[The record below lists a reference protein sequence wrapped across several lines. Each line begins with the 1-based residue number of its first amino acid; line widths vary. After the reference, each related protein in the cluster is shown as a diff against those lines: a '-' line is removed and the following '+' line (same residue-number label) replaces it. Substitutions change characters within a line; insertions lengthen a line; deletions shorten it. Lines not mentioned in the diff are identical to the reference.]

1 LKKALLSTS
10 LVRVLLIGFSMGQ
23 GILVARCLLDEGKG
37 VISLYVAA
45 LNLTL
50 ALGDMG
56 GKQAYAFFMAKRGM
70 SMQTARSNMQ
80 WSLMLAVAFEF
91 VFLSGVLYFQG
102 LGDRMEISL
111 LLLGVMVFKLYNS
124 YSIAFALADRN
135 FWIING
141 NSLLT
146 SIVSFLGVALFVGFL
161 GRGETYFFVAML
173 MGVASSS
180 ILLTVY
186 RHRLFGNFQLP
197 TLAKFDLKE
206 LRAITSKGL
215 TYAVSLFIMGLNY
228 RLDLFLLDYF
238 KTKSEVGI
246 YSQGASLAQML
257 WLLPEVVALVIFSYS
272 LNATKE
278 KKFAEGLLKYVW
290 KMMGAMGA
298 LLIPIGI
305 AAFYLIPVIYGASFA
320 DSSWVFV
327 VILPGVYVMIMFKML
342 NGDLA
347 ARGYPLMAAYV
358 FAPAVVLNVV
368 LNILLIPEYSGLG
381 AAVASS
387 ISYTSAALVYLFIYR
402 RMTTK
407 LAD

>member
-1 LKKALLSTS
+1 
-10 LVRVLLIGFSMGQ
+10 
-23 GILVARCLLDEGKG
+23 
-37 VISLYVAA
+37 
-45 LNLTL
+45 
-50 ALGDMG
+50 
-56 GKQAYAFFMAKRGM
+56 
-70 SMQTARSNMQ
+70 
-80 WSLMLAVAFEF
+80 
-91 VFLSGVLYFQG
+91 
-102 LGDRMEISL
+102 
-111 LLLGVMVFKLYNS
+111 
-124 YSIAFALADRN
+124 
-135 FWIING
+135 
-141 NSLLT
+141 
-146 SIVSFLGVALFVGFL
+146 
-161 GRGETYFFVAML
+161 
-173 MGVASSS
+173 
-180 ILLTVY
+180 
-186 RHRLFGNFQLP
+186 
-197 TLAKFDLKE
+197 
-206 LRAITSKGL
+206 
-215 TYAVSLFIMGLNY
+215 
-228 RLDLFLLDYF
+228 
-238 KTKSEVGI
+238 
-246 YSQGASLAQML
+246 ML